1 MRDALGAGGRA
12 GRGAVRDDGEAK
24 ASPRSLNP
32 SFHPRTHPST
42 PPTHPPTPPLAVLLD
57 GTPLA
62 QVDHAWLHRRVALVA
77 QEPVLFAD
85 TIRANIT
92 YGCEGE
98 VPQSEAR
105 KGGAWG
111 EGHMHAAAARTPD
124 RAPSAREL
132 S

>member
-1 MRDALGAGGRA
+1 M
-12 GRGAVRDDGEAK
+12 
-24 ASPRSLNP
+24 
-32 SFHPRTHPST
+32 
-42 PPTHPPTPPLAVLLD
+42 LLD

-111 EGHMHAAAARTPD
+111 EGGGHGGAKET
-124 RAPSAREL
+124 
-132 S
+132 